1 MKVVAGCS
9 RWDLSQE
16 VGKVMHPET
25 SWGNILALT
34 YSQMAPIF
42 SSRSPSLCFF

>member
-25 SWGNILALT
+25 SWGNILGLT

-42 SSRSPSLCFF
+42 SSLSSLSLFF